1 MHQEEQNIASSG
13 SDRGQGVSVDEAAGG
28 LVERFLQAPPDASA
42 PCGPDL
48 EYDNAF
54 LALNQAAAGRPES
67 QWDAGEPANWAQV
80 RTQAEALFE
89 RTKDLRVA
97 VLWLRAMV
105 NLSGL
110 SALAPGLQLVHG
122 LLERYWDTLHPLPDP
137 DDGDPYARMNALSVL
152 REPEGLLGDLRQAL
166 VFNQRGVGELRVRH
180 IEVALNLLPPRAD
193 ETPLSRS
200 QLDQMLQAAVAE
212 DPGLRPR
219 VAEAANQVKALIAL
233 LNERVGIENAVDLKP
248 LWSAVGNVLN
258 LLPAAAEAAT
268 DAAGADAAAEGHES
282 GAAAAVRR
290 AAGPGLSGSV
300 TSREEAVRAIDMV
313 CEYLERAEPT
323 NPAPLLLR
331 RARRLVNRNFL
342 QLMKELAP
350 DALNEVARVMG
361 VDPETVQLDDAG

>member
-1 MHQEEQNIASSG
+1 
-13 SDRGQGVSVDEAAGG
+13 VSVDEAAGV
-28 LVERFLQAPPDASA
+28 LAERFLQALPDASA

-54 LALNQAAAGRPES
+54 LELNQAAAGRPES
-67 QWDAGEPANWAQV
+67 QWDAGEPANWSQV
-80 RTQAEALFE
+80 RSLAEALLE

-97 VLWLRAMV
+97 VLWLRAIV
-105 NLSGL
+105 NQTGL
-110 SALAPGLQLVHG
+110 AALAPGLRLVHG

-166 VFNQRGVGELRVRH
+166 VFTQRGVGELRVRH

-219 VAEAANQVKALIAL
+219 VAEAASQVKALITL
-233 LNERVGIENAVDLKP
+233 LNDRVGIENAVDLKP

-258 LLPAAAEAAT
+258 LLPEPAEAAAEAT
-268 DAAGADAAAEGHES
+268 SADAAAGDS
-282 GAAAAVRR
+282 AAAAAAPVRR
-290 AAGPGLSGSV
+290 AAAGLSGSV

-323 NPAPLLLR
+323 SPAPLLLR

-350 DALNEVARVMG
+350 DALSEVARVMG